1 MTSGPEESPPS
12 AAGDTRREGVRFWP
26 ERAEDEPGGRLEKR
40 CGSCGLE
47 WRIHEA
53 LAGYRLRCE
62 CGAWVEAPGLP
73 GGEVAL
79 LREALELGSREESAE
94 PGLSIRDP
102 GSLVPARDTSRD
114 DISTNA
120 PVAPGTLVH
129 ANLRSRRR
137 WIDRGI
143 LELMV
148 IMLAFLGP
156 ATVAHLAFAGPERAL
171 LLPFAGVVAGLLVLL
186 IGMGSARYA
195 FGGLK
200 SAGGIHFVE
209 AIAVAL
215 GAVLL
220 ALGWMQMLESAGFD
234 TEWLG
239 TIVVELGLVLS
250 LFTIGVC
257 PAVFE
262 ELAFR
267 GIVQGRLTAL
277 LGRGTGI
284 CVTGT
289 AFGLAHGVTA
299 GLPFHI
305 GLGIYLCWLR
315 DRSDS
320 LLPGMVTHFLYNAIL
335 VVTCY
340 QAASA

>member
-1 MTSGPEESPPS
+1 MTSDPEDPPPS
-12 AAGDTRREGVRFWP
+12 PGPVRFWP
-26 ERAEDEPGGRLEKR
+26 EHAADEAGAHLTQR
-40 CGSCGLE
+40 CGGCGLE
-47 WRIHEA
+47 WRIHPA

-62 CGAWVEAPGLP
+62 CGAWVAAPAPP

-79 LREALELGSREESAE
+79 LREALELGSREETTDLAVRGHE
-94 PGLSIRDP
+94 
-102 GSLVPARDTSRD
+102 SLLPVRDTSRD
-114 DISTNA
+114 VIPTNA
-120 PVAPGTLVH
+120 IVAPGTLEH
-129 ANLRSRRR
+129 ASARSRRR

-143 LELMV
+143 VELV
-148 IMLAFLGP
+148 LIMLAFLGP
-156 ATVAHLAFAGPERAL
+156 ATVAHFAFAGSERAL
-171 LLPFAGVVAGLLVLL
+171 LLPLADVVAGLLVLL
-186 IGMGSARYA
+186 IGLGSARYA

-200 SAGGIHFVE
+200 RAEGLHFVE

-215 GAVLL
+215 GAVML
-220 ALGWMQMLESAGFD
+220 AFGWLQLLESAGFD
-234 TEWLG
+234 TDWLG
-239 TIVVELGLVLS
+239 TLVVELGLLLS

-284 CVTGT
+284 CATGT
-289 AFGLAHGVTA
+289 AFGLAHGITA

-315 DRSDS
+315 ERSDS

-335 VVTCY
+335 VVGCH
-340 QAASA
+340 QAALA